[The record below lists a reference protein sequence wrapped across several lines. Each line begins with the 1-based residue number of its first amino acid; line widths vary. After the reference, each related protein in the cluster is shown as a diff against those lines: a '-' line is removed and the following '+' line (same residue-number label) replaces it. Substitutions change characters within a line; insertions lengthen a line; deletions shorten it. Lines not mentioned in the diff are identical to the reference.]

1 MFTSL
6 VWVPFVPHLC
16 VQEVQLDGDHLGGHG
31 SIEHDCDFGG
41 SNPGSQSSVGAG
53 IESFFWAHQTFR
65 VLVPIK

>member
-1 MFTSL
+1 
-6 VWVPFVPHLC
+6 

-53 IESFFWAHQTFR
+53 IESFF
-65 VLVPIK
+65 